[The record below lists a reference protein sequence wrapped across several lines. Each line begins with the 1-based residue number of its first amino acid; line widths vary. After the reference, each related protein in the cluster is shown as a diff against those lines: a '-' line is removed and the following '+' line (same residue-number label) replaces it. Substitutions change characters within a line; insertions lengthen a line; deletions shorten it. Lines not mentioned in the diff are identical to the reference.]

1 MRLAVLTDIHGNLG
15 ALEAVLEHVS
25 KQNVDQ
31 IIVAGDV
38 VNVFP
43 GSKACWD
50 LVTSLGCPV
59 LRGNHERYL
68 CDYGTPAAPPDWAT
82 ERFQL
87 LAWTQ
92 RQFTAQDLA
101 AMRELPLVHRLPG
114 LLVTHATP
122 RSEFES
128 VLETTPAQSLR
139 EMFAGTNEPLVL
151 RGHNHVWREHRWDG
165 RTLVTVASVG
175 MPLNGRRD
183 AQYALLTGEGGAWR
197 LEQRYVPYDLQPLLA
212 ELRSETYLA
221 TAGPVGAVFA
231 RELETA
237 KPHILSFLSR
247 YLTAV
252 DRGELTLRQAV
263 DEFLA

>member
-1 MRLAVLTDIHGNLG
+1 MRLAVLADIHGNLG

-43 GSKACWD
+43 GSKRCWD
-50 LVTSLGCPV
+50 LVTSLGCLV
-59 LRGNHERYL
+59 LRGNHERYIY
-68 CDYGTPAAPPDWAT
+68 DYGTPEAQPDWAA
-82 ERFQL
+82 ERFKL
-87 LAWTQ
+87 LAWMRQ
-92 RQFTAQDLA
+92 QFTAQDLET
-101 AMRELPLVHRLPG
+101 MRGLPLTHHLPG

-122 RSEFES
+122 RDEFES
-128 VLETTPAQSLR
+128 VLETTPPEVLR
-139 EMFAGTNEPLVL
+139 EMFGGTAEPFIV
-151 RGHNHVWREHRWDG
+151 RGHNHVWREHRWDQ
-165 RTLVTVASVG
+165 RVLVTVASLG
-175 MPLNGRRD
+175 MPLNGRRE

-221 TAGPVGAVFA
+221 TAGPVGAVFT